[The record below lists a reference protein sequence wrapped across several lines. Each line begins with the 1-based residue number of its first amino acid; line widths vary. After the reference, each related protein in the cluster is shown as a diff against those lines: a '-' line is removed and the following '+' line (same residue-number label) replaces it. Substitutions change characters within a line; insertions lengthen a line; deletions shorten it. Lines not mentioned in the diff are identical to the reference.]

1 MKCVIG
7 YAITHI
13 RQIKSTHSLVPYSWR
28 YLVGLNNTS
37 LSSFSL
43 SSSLG
48 KRGLTSQWL
57 VVNWSYNMNDTI
69 KLNPILLDKQ
79 FFLGGKATFTV
90 QSEKTGAW
98 RTFRLGRS
106 KPNDRFP
113 KPALFATLLAG
124 PDNTNSFVYIG
135 MINEQTGELRL
146 TGKSRRTD
154 ASPDVQIL
162 RFLLKHVWSDM
173 VLPNATVTHA
183 GHCGRCG
190 RLLTVPESLKTG
202 IGPECAKIMGFC

>member
-173 VLPNATVTHA
+173 VLPNATVRHE
-183 GHCGRCG
+183 GKCGCCGR
-190 RLLTVPESLKTG
+190 T
-202 IGPECAKIMGFC
+202 